1 MPQVFLSP
9 STQEYNPYNGG
20 GNEEYYMN
28 VIIDA
33 MLPYLESSGISY
45 GRNDTSGT
53 FLDSV
58 RRSNSGSYEL
68 HLALH
73 SNAAAGDNAGRVR
86 GSQVYYY
93 PGSKEG
99 MRAADIFANGLKEI
113 YPLPDRVQT
122 IPTTALGE
130 IVKTKAPA
138 ILIELAYHDNPEDA
152 DWIRDNIGL
161 IAENLALSLAD
172 FLGVEII
179 MPDGSRNGVVS
190 TDGGNLNIRTEPTT
204 NSAVKGRIPDGT
216 VIPLLSSVEKWYLTQ
231 YGGIRGYVSSDY
243 VRVV

>member
-9 STQEYNPYNGG
+9 STQEYNPYTGG

-45 GRNDTSGT
+45 GRNDTGGS

-58 RRSNSGSYEL
+58 RSSNSDSYKL

-73 SNAAAGDNAGRVR
+73 SNAAPAESSGRVR

-113 YPLPDRVQT
+113 YPLPDLVKT
-122 IPTTALGE
+122 VPTTTLGE
-130 IVKTKAPA
+130 IVKTRAPA
-138 ILIELAYHDNPEDA
+138 ILIETAYHDNEQDA
-152 DWIRDNIGL
+152 DWIRENIGVV
-161 IAENLALSLAD
+161 I
-172 FLGVEII
+172 F
-179 MPDGSRNGVVS
+179 NG
-190 TDGGNLNIRTEPTT
+190 
-204 NSAVKGRIPDGT
+204 
-216 VIPLLSSVEKWYLTQ
+216 
-231 YGGIRGYVSSDY
+231 
-243 VRVV
+243 